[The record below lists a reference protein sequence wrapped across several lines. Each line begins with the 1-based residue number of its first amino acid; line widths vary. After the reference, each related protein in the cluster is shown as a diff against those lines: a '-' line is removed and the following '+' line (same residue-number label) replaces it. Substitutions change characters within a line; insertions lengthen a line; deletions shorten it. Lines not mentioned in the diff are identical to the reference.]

1 MKEAHKM
8 TLYFDALIVAAGSG
22 KRMGKTQIPKQ
33 YLQLC
38 DKPIIC
44 HSLEKFL
51 THPKCKSVTI
61 VINENDKNIYNQ
73 LVKERYK
80 SNKLR
85 KEVIGGK
92 ERYISVFN
100 GLINISKSKNSDI
113 ILIHD
118 AARPFIKHS
127 LIDKILK
134 ELCKNRAATLATK
147 VNDTLN
153 KSKNNQYGSNVA
165 RENIYSIQTP
175 QAFFLNDIIKAHQLV
190 KDKTSYTDDA
200 SLAQKY
206 GINISLVPSSIE
218 NIKITNQ
225 HDMEFAKKIASNN
238 KGNHMNYKTKT
249 ALGFDVHTFD
259 NDTKSDYVTLCGI
272 KIPHIK
278 KLKGHS
284 DADVSMHAITDA
296 LYGSISAGDIGTHF
310 PPTNPEFKNM
320 NSSVF
325 LKHANNLL
333 KNYGAI
339 INHIDLTIICEEP
352 KISPHTTKM
361 REKISNLL
369 EIDIEN
375 ISIKATTT
383 EKLGFTGRKEGIAA
397 QAIATISIPV

>member
-1 MKEAHKM
+1 M
-8 TLYFDALIVAAGSG
+8 TPYFDALIVAGGSG
-22 KRMGKTQIPKQ
+22 KRMGNTQIPKQ

-38 DKPIIC
+38 NKPVIC
-44 HSLEKFL
+44 YSLEKFL

-61 VINENDKNIYNQ
+61 VINENDKNTYNQ
-73 LVKERYK
+73 LVKEKYK

-85 KEVIGGK
+85 EEVIGGK

-100 GLINISKSKNSDI
+100 GLTDIFKSKHSDI
-113 ILIHD
+113 VLIHD
-118 AARPFIKHS
+118 AARPFINHS
-127 LIDKILK
+127 LIDKLLE
-134 ELCKNRAATLATK
+134 ELCENRAATLATK
-147 VNDTLN
+147 INDTLN
-153 KSKNNQYGSNVA
+153 KSKNNQYGSNIS

-175 QAFFLNDIIKAHQLV
+175 QAFFIHDIIKAHQSV
-190 KDKTSYTDDA
+190 KDKSSYTDDA
-200 SLAQKY
+200 SLLQKY
-206 GINISLVPSSIE
+206 GINISLTISSTE

-225 HDMEFAKKIASNN
+225 YDMELAQKIALYN
-238 KGNHMNYKTKT
+238 KDNYMNYKQKT
-249 ALGFDVHTFD
+249 ALGFDVHAFD
-259 NDTKSDYVTLCGI
+259 NDTKSDYITLCGI
-272 KIPHIK
+272 KIPYTK

-320 NSSVF
+320 DSSVF

-333 KNYGAI
+333 KNCGAI
-339 INHIDLTIICEEP
+339 INHIDVTIICEEP
-352 KISPHTTKM
+352 KISPHTAKM
-361 REKISNLL
+361 REKLSNLL

-397 QAIATISIPV
+397 QAIATISIPQNN